1 MNLNPMEQFA
11 VKPIFGMDKPLLSIA
26 GHPIYFTNQA
36 LLMVIVAVASALF
49 LTLAVKPNRLVPT
62 RGQSMAEMSYEFVAN
77 MIHSATGEDGLK
89 FFPFVFT
96 LFIFVLCSNFFGM
109 VPGSFTVTSQ
119 IAVTFALAC
128 LVILTV
134 IITGFA
140 KHGVGF
146 LKLFVPHA
154 PWYLL
159 ILLIPIEVISFLTR
173 PISLSVRLFANM
185 LAGHTMLAVFGGFV
199 VALGTAGALAPLAIA
214 PMLLIVAIML
224 LELLVAF
231 LQAYVFAILT
241 CIYLNE
247 ALHLHDHH

>member
-1 MNLNPMEQFA
+1 MNPMEQFA
-11 VKPIFGMDKPLLSIA
+11 IKPLIAEPVLHLA

-36 LLMVIVAVASALF
+36 LLMIVVALVSSLF
-49 LTLAVKPNRLVPT
+49 LSLAVKPNRLVPT
-62 RGQSMAEMSYEFVAN
+62 RGQSMAELSYEFVAN

-89 FFPFVFT
+89 YFPFVFT

-119 IAVTFALAC
+119 IAVTLALAC
-128 LVILTV
+128 LVVGMV
-134 IITGFA
+134 IVVGFM
-140 KHGVGF
+140 KHGIGF

-185 LAGHTMLAVFGGFV
+185 LAGHTMLAVFAGFV
-199 VALGTAGALAPLAIA
+199 VSLGAAGAWAPLAIA

>member
-1 MNLNPMEQFA
+1 MEQFA
-11 VKPIFGMDKPLLSIA
+11 IKPVLIQDPLFHIA
-26 GHPIYFTNQA
+26 GHPIFFTNQA
-36 LLMVIVAVASALF
+36 VLMVIVAVASALF
-49 LTLAVKPNRLVPT
+49 LTFAVKPNRLVPT

-77 MIHSATGEDGLK
+77 MIHTATGEDGLK

-134 IITGFA
+134 IVVGFM
-140 KHGVGF
+140 KHGIGF